1 MVVLIVV
8 ALLAFAAFVLVT
20 MAIVHGLPRIVRL
33 AFATMGLAM
42 VAAIPL
48 SLHARA
54 KAIRIGALLMG
65 PQEFARG
72 RYERSVRFDPLALCW
87 EVSYSTPVPNL
98 PTDALRVSLF
108 GHVEFGSKYFMDR
121 AREIDAR

>member
-8 ALLAFAAFVLVT
+8 ALVAFAAFVLVT
-20 MAIVHGLPRIVRL
+20 MAIVHGVPRVVWL
-33 AFATMGLAM
+33 AFAALGLAM

-54 KAIRIGALLMG
+54 KAIRIGDLLMEPRQFPHG
-65 PQEFARG
+65 
-72 RYERSVRFDPLALCW
+72 YERTVRFDPLALCW
-87 EVSYSTPVPNL
+87 EVFYVSHEPNTDTPSL
-98 PTDALRVSLF
+98 SVSLF
-108 GHVEFGSKYFMDR
+108 GHVEVGSKYFVDR